1 MNRYRD
7 RFGKERK
14 DTMQTGIRF
23 DQEYETMPWHRVDA
37 VVFDI
42 GNILIRYAPKD
53 FLEQLFP
60 GDEQMQRDMLA
71 RVYQGKYWASFDRG
85 DMEYEDAAA
94 RLAEE
99 YGGRYEDYMRALTGW
114 IELKKPIEEGWRTAQ
129 RCRRAGKR
137 LYLLSNY
144 PKRGYLRMREK
155 FADRFEVFDGGVISW
170 QCHFLKPEKEI
181 YQLLIE
187 NYGLTPE
194 KTLFIDDMLGNVEG
208 AQKEGI
214 HGFHMHE
221 KGMMDRFFL

>member
-1 MNRYRD
+1 
-7 RFGKERK
+7 
-14 DTMQTGIRF
+14 MQTGIRF

-170 QCHFLKPEKEI
+170 QCHFLNRKRKSI
-181 YQLLIE
+181 SCSLRI
-187 NYGLTPE
+187 T
-194 KTLFIDDMLGNVEG
+194 V
-208 AQKEGI
+208 
-214 HGFHMHE
+214 
-221 KGMMDRFFL
+221 